1 MRTFKKDDRILQTND
16 NIIADAILNS
26 GFKEVEVTPIEDEL
40 PEVPQDDEVEATPK
54 NKRNKRGN

>member
-26 GFKEVEVTPIEDEL
+26 GFKEVEVTPIENEL
-40 PEVPQDDEVEATPK
+40 SEVPQDDEVEATPK

>member
-1 MRTFKKDDRILQTND
+1 MLVYKDGITR
-16 NIIADAILNS
+16 NIRETDWQRYKEL
-26 GFKEVEVTPIEDEL
+26 GFVEVEATPVEDEL

>member
-1 MRTFKKDDRILQTND
+1 MRTFKKNDRILQTND

-26 GFKEVEVTPIEDEL
+26 GFVEVEATPVEDEL

-54 NKRNKRGN
+54 NRRNKRGN

>member
-26 GFKEVEVTPIEDEL
+26 GFVEVEATPVENEL

>member
-16 NIIADAILNS
+16 KIIADAILNS
-26 GFKEVEVTPIEDEL
+26 GFV
-40 PEVPQDDEVEATPK
+40 EVEATPK

>member
-1 MRTFKKDDRILQTND
+1 MLIYKDGITRHIRRND
-16 NIIADAILNS
+16 WQHYKEL
-26 GFKEVEVTPIEDEL
+26 GFVEVEATPVEDEL

>member
-26 GFKEVEVTPIEDEL
+26 GFKEVDATPVENEL

>member
-16 NIIADAILNS
+16 NIIASAILNS
-26 GFKEVEVTPIEDEL
+26 GFVEVKATPVEDEL

>member
-26 GFKEVEVTPIEDEL
+26 GFVEVEATPVEDEL

>member
-1 MRTFKKDDRILQTND
+1 MLIYKDGITRHIREND
-16 NIIADAILNS
+16 WQHYKEL
-26 GFKEVEVTPIEDEL
+26 GFVEVEATPVEDEL

>member
-1 MRTFKKDDRILQTND
+1 MLIYKDGITRHIRGND
-16 NIIADAILNS
+16 WQHYKEL
-26 GFKEVEVTPIEDEL
+26 GFVEVEVTPIEDEL

>member
-1 MRTFKKDDRILQTND
+1 MLVYKDGITR
-16 NIIADAILNS
+16 NISETDWQRYKEL
-26 GFKEVEVTPIEDEL
+26 GFIEVEATPVEDEL

>member
-26 GFKEVEVTPIEDEL
+26 GFKEVEATPVKDEL

>member
-16 NIIADAILNS
+16 NIIASAILNS
-26 GFKEVEVTPIEDEL
+26 GFVEVEVTPIEDEL

>member
-1 MRTFKKDDRILQTND
+1 MLIYKDGITRHIRGND
-16 NIIADAILNS
+16 WQHYKEL
-26 GFKEVEVTPIEDEL
+26 GFVEVEATPVEDEL

>member
-1 MRTFKKDDRILQTND
+1 MLIYKDGITRHIRGND
-16 NIIADAILNS
+16 WQHYKEL
-26 GFKEVEVTPIEDEL
+26 GFVEVEVTSIEDEL